1 MDFVLFLNVINY
13 YITSWDVPKK
23 LRKAKPCAGVY
34 ARRAAPLSG
43 VVARAARIPSLKVET
58 YLETLARGLIYYGSF
73 CGQKEKLSPPSTLP
87 RKYFRPSIVF

>member
-43 VVARAARIPSLKVET
+43 VVARAARIPSSKVET
-58 YLETLARGLIYYGSF
+58 YLETLARGLIILIKMNQLTFWIPVFGS
-73 CGQKEKLSPPSTLP
+73 
-87 RKYFRPSIVF
+87 